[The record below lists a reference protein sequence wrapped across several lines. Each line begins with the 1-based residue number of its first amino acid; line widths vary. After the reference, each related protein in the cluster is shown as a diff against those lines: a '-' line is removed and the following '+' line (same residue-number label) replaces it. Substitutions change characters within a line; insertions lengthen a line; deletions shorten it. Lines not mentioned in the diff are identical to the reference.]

1 MNNLN
6 NIKNY
11 IKKKNIYACL
21 ISKNNQF
28 LNEMTEPKENF
39 LRKITKFSG
48 SLGYAI
54 ILQNKQYLYVD
65 GRYHQQAKI
74 QTKKFIIKDI
84 SKMKVDLLRIV
95 GKEKYV
101 LIDPKTLS
109 LDFIKSFKLRNVI
122 FFNSLKKMKV
132 FLFHLQKIQVGLVI
146 LDQDLKVL
154 VKFLIVMHYLKII
167 G

>member
-54 ILQNKQYLYVD
+54 ILQNKQYLLN
-65 GRYHQQAKI
+65 Q
-74 QTKKFIIKDI
+74 
-84 SKMKVDLLRIV
+84 
-95 GKEKYV
+95 
-101 LIDPKTLS
+101 
-109 LDFIKSFKLRNVI
+109 N
-122 FFNSLKKMKV
+122 
-132 FLFHLQKIQVGLVI
+132 
-146 LDQDLKVL
+146 
-154 VKFLIVMHYLKII
+154 
-167 G
+167 